1 MNVTESVSPFLT
13 ASQQHYLATARPL
26 YYTPASQV
34 FPGIPDY
41 LLALIA
47 PVVAY
52 WTASGIFHALDV
64 SEAKWLD
71 KYRLHDSAEVK
82 ARNLA
87 SRGQV
92 FRAVVLQHVV
102 QTVVGYWWL
111 EIKPVGEQVNH
122 LAALAGNA
130 HAAFSLLRGLLG
142 DGVGTQL
149 WSTYCHYLLYATY
162 WWAIPISKMLLGM
175 CAFHL
180 TLR

>member
-71 KYRLHDSAEVK
+71 KYRLHDEVK

-87 SRGQV
+87 SRGQA
-92 FRAVVLQHVV
+92 FRAVVLQHSRR
-102 QTVVGYWWL
+102 WWD
-111 EIKPVGEQVNH
+111 IG
-122 LAALAGNA
+122 GWRSSR
-130 HAAFSLLRGLLG
+130 FGSR
-142 DGVGTQL
+142 
-149 WSTYCHYLLYATY
+149 
-162 WWAIPISKMLLGM
+162 
-175 CAFHL
+175 
-180 TLR
+180 